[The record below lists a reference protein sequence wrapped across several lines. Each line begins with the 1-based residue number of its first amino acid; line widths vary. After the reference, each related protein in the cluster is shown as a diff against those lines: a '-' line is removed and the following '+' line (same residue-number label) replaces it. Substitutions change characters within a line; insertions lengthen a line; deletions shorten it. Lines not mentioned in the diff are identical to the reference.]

1 MRRRTLWV
9 NLTLALGVIA
19 VLALIFGALRPQEA
33 EVPPRT
39 ATVERG
45 DVVAS
50 VTASGSVQ
58 TAQTVEISFTTPGTV
73 TSVAVET
80 GDTVRRGELLGRIDS
95 TAARQ
100 QVAAARATLEQANA
114 QSASGS
120 AATTQAN
127 AEEALA
133 IARRSQKVGNE
144 RLDQAVV
151 QARANLKAAQSLWSD
166 ACLTPDAGGCPNP
179 SAAAA
184 IRSAEN
190 ALTSAQLAYETA
202 VSQAAASATGYE
214 VAVNQAG
221 ARLTQTQQQE
231 AATCSAIP
239 YIDSACV
246 SAKGATLSAQQAY
259 DNAISTQT
267 SSLQRDSLNVE
278 AAALS
283 LSTAQIALQRAQADL
298 SKAGADA
305 VRSAA
310 QALSTAESARRTG
323 RVQNAQAVQSAEAA
337 LASARTASGIES
349 SGRAA
354 TQAAID
360 SAEAALALA
369 ERGLAETRLRAPVAG
384 TIGDLNLVVGQ
395 SSAASSPT
403 ANVTILPKGA
413 LEVVAA
419 FAESDA
425 ADIVVGDRASVTFEA
440 LPGVEVPATVLAV
453 DPLAATSTTGLVTY
467 DVRVG
472 MDEVPDGVREGMTA
486 SVSVVV
492 DAALGVLRAP
502 QGAITTEGE
511 TSTVELLATDG
522 TRSTVPVT
530 LGIQGDVDTEITS
543 GVREGDVLVI
553 PSADDGVGLTF
564 PQGGVPGGDGPRR
577 PGGGG

>member
-1 MRRRTLWV
+1 
-9 NLTLALGVIA
+9 
-19 VLALIFGALRPQEA
+19 LIFGALRPQEV
-33 EVPPRT
+33 ETPPRT

-45 DVVAS
+45 DVVAT

-58 TAQTVEISFTTPGTV
+58 VAQTVEISFTAPGTV
-73 TSVAVET
+73 TRVAVET
-80 GDTVRRGELLGRIDS
+80 GDTVSKGQLLARIDA

-100 QVAAARATLEQANA
+100 QVAAAKATLEQAKA
-114 QSASGS
+114 QSAQGS
-120 AATTQAN
+120 AATAEAN
-127 AEEALA
+127 AEAALA
-133 IARRSQKVGNE
+133 AARKSQKVGNE

-151 QARANLKAAQSLWSD
+151 QARANLTTARSLWSD

-190 ALTSAQLAYETA
+190 AVSSAELAYETA
-202 VSQAAASATGYE
+202 VSQAASGATSYE

-221 ARLTQTQQQE
+221 ARLTQAQQQE
-231 AATCSAIP
+231 TATCSAIP

-259 DNAISTQT
+259 ENAIATQN
-267 SSLQRDSLNVE
+267 SSLQRDSQNVQ

-283 LSTAQIALQRAQADL
+283 LSAAQVGLQRTQADL

-305 VRSAA
+305 VRAA
-310 QALSTAESARRTG
+310 TQALSTAESARRTG
-323 RVQNAQAVQSAEAA
+323 RAQNAQAVQNAEAA
-337 LASARTASGIES
+337 LASARTASDIES

-354 TQAAID
+354 NQAAID
-360 SAEAALALA
+360 SAEAAVELA
-369 ERGLAETRLRAPVAG
+369 EKGLAETRLRAPIPG
-384 TIGDLNLVVGQ
+384 TIGALNLVAGQ
-395 SSAASSPT
+395 NSAASSPA
-403 ANVTILPKGA
+403 ANVTILPAGA

-440 LPGVEVPATVLAV
+440 LPGVEVPAAVLAV
-453 DPLAATSTTGLVTY
+453 APLAATSTTGLVTY

-472 MDEVPDGVREGMTA
+472 LDEVPDGVREGMTA

-492 DAALGVLRAP
+492 DEAFDVLRAP
-502 QGAITTEGE
+502 QGAITTEGDR
-511 TSTVELLATDG
+511 STVELLAGDG
-522 TRSTVPVT
+522 TRSTAPVT

-543 GVREGDVLVI
+543 GVSEGDVLVI
-553 PSADDGVGLTF
+553 PSAENGVGLTF
-564 PQGGVPGGDGPRR
+564 PQGGVPGGNGPPR
-577 PGGGG
+577 GGGGG